1 MKIVPASAD
10 DAAAVSALSSVVFP
24 DRLLTEAHQRRRIA
38 QAQGEAR
45 FWKAEDADGSLAGW
59 SWAGR
64 EWHSPDPERGMGGV
78 LVRPEARGQGLGSA
92 LWERAEG
99 HLAELGARVVTA
111 SSLDDA
117 ESRPWIERRGFHV
130 TGTGMSAAV
139 DPRTVAAPEEIPTG
153 AEVVPLSRFAAD
165 PRPVFELDMAG
176 SEDEPG
182 DSDWSGLTLESWT
195 RTFWLHPDHDPE
207 ISAGV
212 LVDGR
217 LASMSIVFV
226 DAPTRRAANG
236 LTATYRE
243 HRGRGLATLAKR
255 HALAQAA
262 ARGITRVMTEM
273 DETNA
278 AMQAVNRRL
287 GYEPFAVRLSW
298 RRESS

>member
-1 MKIVPASAD
+1 MEIVPASAD
-10 DAAAVSALSSVVFP
+10 DAAAVSALSAVVFP
-24 DRLLTEAHQRRRIA
+24 DRLLTEAHQRRRIE

-45 FWKAEDADGSLAGW
+45 FWKAEDDDGALAGW
-59 SWAGR
+59 SWSGR
-64 EWHSPDPERGMGGV
+64 EWHSPDPERGIAGV
-78 LVRPEARGQGLGSA
+78 LVRPDARGRGLGGA
-92 LWERAEG
+92 LWERAEE
-99 HLAELGARVVTA
+99 HLDALGSRVVTA
-111 SSLDDA
+111 TSLDDA
-117 ESRPWIERRGFHV
+117 ASRAWIERRGFEV
-130 TGTGMSAAV
+130 TATGTSAAV
-139 DPRTVAAPEEIPTG
+139 DPSTVAAPEEIPAG
-153 AEVVPLSRFAAD
+153 VEVVRLARFSDD
-165 PRPVFELDMAG
+165 PGPVFELDMAG

-182 DSDWSGLTLESWT
+182 DADWSGLTLESWT

-226 DAPTRRAANG
+226 DPPTRRAANG

-255 HALAQAA
+255 QALAQAA
-262 ARGITRVMTEM
+262 AGGITRVMTEM

-287 GYEPFAVRLSW
+287 GYEPFAVRLGW
-298 RRESS
+298 RRDR